1 MNTAT
6 QNPAAQSTTPR
17 TAAIQVHDLTRVYGK
32 GGINWV
38 TGLRN
43 KPSLKDVRNG
53 KAAIAVDGISFLV
66 NEGEVYGLLG
76 TNGAGKTSSLEVI
89 EGLAEAQAGSIS
101 ILGMDP
107 IKDRDTLRPQLG
119 IMLQHGGL
127 PQELTVAETM
137 RMWEGTCSNPLPVDQ
152 VLADVEL
159 THRLNNK
166 VGSLSGGE
174 KRRLDLACALLGN
187 PRIIFLDEPTTGLD
201 PESRRNTWRLLRR
214 LKDQGVTMILTTH
227 YLEEAEY
234 LCDRIAI
241 MHRGRI
247 EVEGTLGELVA
258 RVPSSI
264 SFDATPSLPPLETLN
279 FLEGASISCD
289 GRTVDVLTNQL
300 QAHTLGVLQW
310 ADNARAELPNFSAKP
325 ATLETLF
332 MQISQGEGATK

>member
-1 MNTAT
+1 MRNTA
-6 QNPAAQSTTPR
+6 AAPVIDVRNIS
-17 TAAIQVHDLTRVYGK
+17 RVYGK
-32 GGINWV
+32 QGINWM
-38 TGLRN
+38 TGMRRR
-43 KPSLKDVRNG
+43 PSLKDAEAGR
-53 KAAIAVDGISFLV
+53 AALAVDKLSFQV
-66 NEGEVYGLLG
+66 YEGEVYGLLG
-76 TNGAGKTSSLEVI
+76 TNGAGKTSSLELI
-89 EGLAEAQAGSIS
+89 EGLAEAQGGLIR

-107 IKDRDTLRPQLG
+107 IKDREALRPQLG

-127 PQELTVAETM
+127 PQELTVRETM
-137 RMWEGTCSNPLPVDQ
+137 TMWAGTCSTPLPIDQ

-187 PRIIFLDEPTTGLD
+187 PRIVFLDEPTTGLD

-241 MHRGRI
+241 MHRGRK
-247 EVEGTLGELVA
+247 EVEGTLSDLVS

-264 SFDATPSLPPLETLN
+264 VFDATSSLPPLSTLPVQ
-279 FLEGASISCD
+279 GATIRND
-289 GRTVDVLTNQL
+289 GRTVEILTNDL
-300 QAHTLGVLQW
+300 QRHTLSVLQW
-310 ADNARAELPNFSAKP
+310 AQAGGVELRGFAARP
-325 ATLETLF
+325 ASLEALF
-332 MQISQGEGATK
+332 MEISEK